1 MTRMLIAVLSLSVLG
16 YLAYRTLYGR
26 QAVVGGEEPQ
36 QQLQNVRDVAK
47 GLEEKGEQRVDD
59 IDKKTQER

>member
-1 MTRMLIAVLSLSVLG
+1 MTKLLVAVLSLSVLG
-16 YLAYRTLYGR
+16 WLAYRTLYGR
-26 QAVVGGEEPQ
+26 AAVVGDEAPQ
-36 QQLQNVRDVAK
+36 QRLENVRGVAK